1 MTKVGGQPG
10 NNNAVIGKQGRQA
23 LEVALRHYEPGKE
36 FKDVQVAST
45 IETLVKMWWPIIA
58 NAMENG
64 DLQAMKEI
72 NDRLDGR
79 AAQSL
84 TISGDEE
91 NPIAITKVE
100 RVIVKPANTDS

>member
-1 MTKVGGQPG
+1 MAGAPKG
-10 NNNAVIGKQGRQA
+10 NKNSAVGKQGRYA
-23 LEVALRHYEPGKE
+23 LELALRHYEPGKSVE
-36 FKDVQVAST
+36 DVEVVST
-45 IETLVKMWWPIIA
+45 IKTLVMMWWPIIT

-91 NPIAITKVE
+91 NPVVITKVE
-100 RVIVKPANTDS
+100 RVIVKPTNTDS